1 MHSVLGPA
9 FTPKAYA
16 RRVTDRT
23 PEDWEALARAEPYFA
38 VLANGSDAGV
48 GASKTATDE
57 FFETGE
63 ADVAALLQATASVLG
78 RGVPLTSVLDF
89 GCGAGRLTI
98 PLARRAVRVV
108 ACDVAPTMLLHAR
121 RNAATAALQNVTYL
135 LAAEALRLPPGSF
148 DFVVSLLVLQYVP
161 PADGYALIRSLTRLL
176 TPGGVAALHVIAYDE
191 RRVQRAIAQAGGVL
205 VTRLPLGPGEVLV
218 IERERPS

>member
-1 MHSVLGPA
+1 
-9 FTPKAYA
+9 
-16 RRVTDRT
+16 VTVRT
-23 PEDWEALARAEPYFA
+23 TEDWEALARAEPYFA
-38 VLANGSDAGV
+38 VLANGSDADV
-48 GASKTATDE
+48 AASKTATDE

-63 ADVAALLQATASVLG
+63 ADVAALLQAMASVLG
-78 RGVPLTSVLDF
+78 RGVPLTSALDF

-135 LAAEALRLPPGSF
+135 LAEETLRLPPASF

-176 TPGGVAALHVIAYDE
+176 TSGGVAALHVIAYDE
-191 RRVQRAIAQAGGVL
+191 RRSRRAVDQAGGVL
-205 VTRLPLGPGEVLV
+205 VARLPLGPGQVLV
-218 IERERPS
+218 IERPS